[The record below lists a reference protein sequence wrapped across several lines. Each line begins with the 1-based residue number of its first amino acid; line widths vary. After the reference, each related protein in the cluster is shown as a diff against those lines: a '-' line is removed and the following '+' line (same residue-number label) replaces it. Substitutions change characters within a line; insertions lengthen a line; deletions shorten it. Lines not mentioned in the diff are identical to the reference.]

1 MTTAE
6 MYRLLELEEGAGPAE
21 VKKAYFRLIR
31 KYPPEQNPEAF
42 RQLRSA
48 YEALKDGPPKEQ
60 KSKPDWVAWKNPV
73 VGYMLEL
80 ADRCDEE
87 EDYDKACDII
97 GDALKIEPD
106 NVMLHL
112 LMARYQMYGEHPQN
126 AAKYAEFVTQHLPDN
141 REAWMLLANGLQNR
155 GWYKKA
161 LPAFRKAYDLGCR
174 DPGFL
179 MERISNLAQN
189 GETEAADDLYKQFIE
204 STPCNDD
211 TRMTLLEA
219 FHRWADIVSPRPGRI
234 SDYLRL
240 YDRFVRKEGKKLD
253 PWSCPSPLIEM
264 TNERLDVI
272 RDRTNRH
279 RLRQSIQLLAELQL
293 YPEKRAAE
301 HIGYMIA
308 QSIRN
313 HPAGLQ
319 PNWADLARIFPPVLR
334 DDPSLR
340 KFIETDAL
348 LCLIS
353 NTKQTKAEI
362 PLIRNEYPELAE
374 NYAPFLEAVEKNET
388 DLVLKKLQWEFGK
401 LSDRYT
407 GSRYEEMYGNAGAN
421 REERRR
427 KKSDWAEMGEAL
439 VDDIITAPAE
449 DPYVRE
455 NEKIGRND
463 PCPCGSGKKFKK
475 CCMGK
480 GIYD

>member
-60 KSKPDWVAWKNPV
+60 KSKPDWVTWKNPV

-211 TRMTLLEA
+211 TRMILLEA

-301 HIGYMIA
+301 HIGY
-308 QSIRN
+308 
-313 HPAGLQ
+313 
-319 PNWADLARIFPPVLR
+319 
-334 DDPSLR
+334 
-340 KFIETDAL
+340 
-348 LCLIS
+348 
-353 NTKQTKAEI
+353 
-362 PLIRNEYPELAE
+362 IRNEYPELAE

-427 KKSDWAEMGEAL
+427 KKSDWAEMGDAL